1 MRSKEQVL
9 VSISM
14 SVAEMW
20 YIIIGTFIR
29 STCQQ
34 IGHVIVCMPIIH
46 LESCLFQP
54 ELHTS
59 HVT

>member
-9 VSISM
+9 AGISM
-14 SVAEMW
+14 SVAEMQ

-34 IGHVIVCMPIIH
+34 IGHAIVCLLIIS

-54 ELHTS
+54 ELPTR